1 MRVNNYFLSNH
12 ALNRIIERLILSQNI
27 KLNKKQKLKNKNKA
41 VKKLRKDLDNNFGC
55 SYFKGYKAIY
65 TDLKENNTC
74 TKYIITTEKTIET
87 IVNNINIYNEINQYN
102 ICLKKDINLS

>member
-74 TKYIITTEKTIET
+74 TKYIISTEKTIVT
-87 IVNNINIYNEINQYN
+87 VVNNINIYNEINQYN